1 MLNVRIKRLT
11 PGSVLPTKANE
22 HDAGWDFYAP
32 VDMEPVTIYPHERR
46 VIKIGLSVAIP
57 VGWYL
62 QVASRSGLACKGI
75 DARAGVIDC
84 TYRGEIGIVLHNDRP
99 WTEYIVNP
107 ADKIAQGVFLPVP
120 NVNWDEV
127 DELDETLRG
136 EGGFGSSGR

>member
-11 PGSVLPTKANE
+11 PGSILPTKANE

-32 VDMEPVTIYPHERR
+32 VDMEPVTIFPHERR
-46 VIKIGLSVAIP
+46 VIKIGLSLAIP

-84 TYRGEIGIVLHNDRP
+84 TYRGEIGIVLHNDKP
-99 WTEYIVNP
+99 WNEYTINP

-120 NVNWDEV
+120 SVNWDEV
-127 DELDETLRG
+127 DELDETVRG
-136 EGGFGSSGR
+136 NGGFGSSGR

>member
-1 MLNVRIKRLT
+1 MIDVKVKRLT
-11 PGSVLPTKANE
+11 PGSILPTKAHE

-32 VDMEPVTIYPHERR
+32 VDMEPITLWPGQRRTINTG
-46 VIKIGLSVAIP
+46 ISVSIP

-99 WTEYIVNP
+99 WNEYTINP

>member
-1 MLNVRIKRLT
+1 MIDVRIKRLS
-11 PGSVLPTKANE
+11 PGAILPTKANE

-32 VDMEPVTIYPHERR
+32 VDMEPITIYGHDRH

-57 VGWYL
+57 VEWYL

-84 TYRGEIGIVLHNDRP
+84 TYRGEIGIVLHNDEA
-99 WTEYIVNP
+99 WNEYTIKP
-107 ADKIAQGVFLPVP
+107 GDKIAQGVFLPVP
-120 NVNWDEV
+120 SVNWNEV
-127 DELDETLRG
+127 DELDDTLRG